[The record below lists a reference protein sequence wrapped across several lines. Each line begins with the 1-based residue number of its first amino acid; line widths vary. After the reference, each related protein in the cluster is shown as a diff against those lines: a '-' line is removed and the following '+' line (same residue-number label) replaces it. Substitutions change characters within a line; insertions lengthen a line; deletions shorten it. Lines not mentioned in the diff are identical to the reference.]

1 MAAGNDVLNEL
12 LEKVIKIR
20 GEFFTLLE
28 KHNPEL
34 IPLYIAR
41 YEYAAGKHYNDAM
54 RLHNMREILACYSLL
69 KLLEQ
74 GERRLEDRQVRHLP

>member
-1 MAAGNDVLNEL
+1 MAAGNDVFNEL
-12 LEKVIKIR
+12 LETIIKIR

-41 YEYAAGKHYNDAM
+41 YEYAAGKRYNDAM
-54 RLHNMREILACYSLL
+54 RLHNAREILACYSLL
-69 KLLEQ
+69 KRAEE
-74 GERRLEDRQVRHLP
+74 G